1 MNSDAPMYGC
11 IPTYVDY
18 KLKLYTGLS
27 PSDINAI
34 AKDIKRSPHRV
45 RQALQ
50 SLNRK
55 WSNISTRIGKIARGV
70 TIVALIVSVAYALAS
85 GVQILDIV
93 AGYIV
98 EGLVELTKWL
108 VSEGLKKL
116 ISLIPAV
123 GALLGFFLGKL
134 ISIAL
139 NAILSTKFVKSIRE
153 KFQKKV
159 NAKTYKVWD
168 YLVAYFKCWA

>member
-1 MNSDAPMYGC
+1 MNIVLRTC
-11 IPTYVDY
+11 FQV
-18 KLKLYTGLS
+18 
-27 PSDINAI
+27 
-34 AKDIKRSPHRV
+34 RSF
-45 RQALQ
+45 
-50 SLNRK
+50 S
-55 WSNISTRIGKIARGV
+55 
-70 TIVALIVSVAYALAS
+70 
-85 GVQILDIV
+85 ILDNFSKKEYN
-93 AGYIV
+93 YIV

-139 NAILSTKFVKSIRE
+139 DAILSTKFVKSIRD

-168 YLVAYFKCWA
+168 YLVTYFKCWA